1 MVSVTIGH
9 GTSLMAPSNIR
20 NTMTR
25 AERMRPAQRSGLEA
39 GRVSVTVMTNPRCL
53 EWWLGFKTNEAGGSR
68 QESGIFYF
76 VMAGRSE
83 EHTSELQSHSD
94 LVCRLL
100 LEKKKRK

>member
-9 GTSLMAPSNIR
+9 GTSLMAPSIIR
-20 NTMTR
+20 NAITR

-76 VMAGRSE
+76 VMAGLARAIP
-83 EHTSELQSHSD
+83 L
-94 LVCRLL
+94 LVRPDKEGGALGQ
-100 LEKKKRK
+100 